1 MASFKWICSVS
12 ISRHIYKGDLTMAIT
27 SASGGFTGTNW
38 SPIIYSKQAQIAL
51 RKSAVTN
58 AITNNSYFGEIA
70 NQGDV
75 VRIQK
80 EPDVTVNALERHTG
94 ISVEKLAN
102 EDFSLTIDQAN
113 YFAFKMDDIEDQFA
127 NVDYVS
133 LAADRAAYKMAD
145 AMDADVLSYLSGYS
159 TAGAAIT
166 TTSGDAQHD
175 TAGNLTGEWLTANH
189 LDATNFSSLTI
200 SSSATAGDSIPLAPR
215 LPGATALSA
224 TTVSPLSV
232 VARMARQMDTANV
245 DARGRWMVVDPVFIE
260 MLKDEDSRLL
270 NADFGGSGLQN
281 GLVLNNLHGFRV
293 YVSNNL
299 PAKGTGA
306 GTSGT
311 TAQNDNYGVIVA
323 GQEEAVAS
331 AEQINKVENYRDPDS
346 FADIVRGMHLYGR
359 KILRPEALVSA
370 VYNAA

>member
-1 MASFKWICSVS
+1 
-12 ISRHIYKGDLTMAIT
+12 MAIT
-27 SASGGFTGTNW
+27 SASGGFNGSF

-51 RKSAVTN
+51 RRAAVTN

-80 EPDVTVNALERHTG
+80 EPDVTVNALQRHTA
-94 ISVEKLAN
+94 ISVEKLN
-102 EDFSLTIDQAN
+102 DEDFSLTIDKAN

-127 NVDYVS
+127 NVDFTS

-145 AMDADVLSYLSGYS
+145 SMDADVLSYMSGHT
-159 TAGAAIT
+159 TAGAFIT

-175 TAGNLTGEWLTANH
+175 TAGNLTGELLTANH
-189 LDATNFSSLTI
+189 LDATDFGNLTI
-200 SSSATAGDSIPLAPR
+200 SGTATAGDSVPLAPR

-224 TTVSPLSV
+224 TTVSPLTV
-232 VARMARQMDTANV
+232 LARMARKMDVANV
-245 DARGRWMVVDPVFIE
+245 DARGRWVVLDPVFVE
-260 MLKDEDSRLL
+260 MLKDEDSRML
-270 NADFGGSGLQN
+270 NGDFGGAGLQN
-281 GLVLNNLHGFRV
+281 GLVLNNIHGFRV
-293 YVSNNL
+293 YQSNSL

-311 TAQNDNYGVIVA
+311 TAQDANYGVIVA
-323 GQEEAVAS
+323 GQDDAVAS

-359 KILRPEALVSA
+359 KILRPEALVT
-370 VYNAA
+370 VRYNAA

>member
-1 MASFKWICSVS
+1 
-12 ISRHIYKGDLTMAIT
+12 MAIT
-27 SASGGFTGTNW
+27 SASGGFNGNF

-51 RKSAVTN
+51 RRAAVTN

-80 EPDVTVNALERHTG
+80 EPDVTVNALERHTA
-94 ISVEKLAN
+94 ISVEKLN
-102 EDFSLTIDQAN
+102 DEDFSLTIDKAN

-127 NVDYVS
+127 NVDFTS

-145 AMDADVLSYLSGYS
+145 AMDADVLSYMSGHT
-159 TAGAAIT
+159 TAGAYIT

-175 TAGNLTGEWLTANH
+175 TAGNLTGELLTANH
-189 LDATNFSSLTI
+189 LDATDFGNLTI
-200 SSSATAGDSIPLAPR
+200 SGTATAGDSVPLAPR

-224 TTVSPLSV
+224 TTVSPLTV
-232 VARMARQMDTANV
+232 LARMARKMDVANV
-245 DARGRWMVVDPVFIE
+245 DARGRWVVLDPVFVE
-260 MLKDEDSRLL
+260 MLKDEDSRML
-270 NADFGGSGLQN
+270 NGDFGGAGLQN
-281 GLVLNNLHGFRV
+281 GLVLNNIHGFRV
-293 YVSNNL
+293 YQSNSL

-311 TAQNDNYGVIVA
+311 TAQDANYGVIVA
-323 GQEEAVAS
+323 GQDDAVAS

-359 KILRPEALVSA
+359 KILRPEALVTA
-370 VYNAA
+370 RYNAA

>member
-1 MASFKWICSVS
+1 
-12 ISRHIYKGDLTMAIT
+12 MAINL
-27 SASGGFTGTNW
+27 ASGKTGFDGNF

-51 RKSAVTN
+51 RKTAVAN

-80 EPDVTVNALERHTG
+80 EPDGTVNALERKTA
-94 ISVEKLAN
+94 ISVEDLN
-102 EDFSLTIDQAN
+102 DEDFSLVIDKAN

-145 AMDADVLSYLSGYS
+145 AMDSDILSYLSGHT
-159 TAGAAIT
+159 TAGVKIT

-175 TAGNLTGEWLTANH
+175 TAGSLTGEFLTANH
-189 LDATNFSSLTI
+189 LDAQDINNITTTESASST
-200 SSSATAGDSIPLAPR
+200 GDSIPLAPR
-215 LPGATALSA
+215 LPGATALSTSTA
-224 TTVSPLSV
+224 SPLAV
-232 VARMARQMDTANV
+232 IARMARQMDTANV
-245 DARGRWMVVDPVFIE
+245 DSRGRWLVVDPVFIE
-260 MLKDEDSRLL
+260 LLKDEDSRLL
-270 NADFGGSGLQN
+270 NADFGGSGLMN
-281 GLVLNNLHGFRV
+281 GIMANNIHGFRL

-299 PAKGTGA
+299 PSKGTGP
-306 GTSGT
+306 GTSGA
-311 TAQNDNYGVIVA
+311 TAQDDNYGVIVA
-323 GQEEAVAS
+323 GQDDAVAS

-359 KILRPEALVSA
+359 KILRPEALVTA
-370 VYNAA
+370 RYNAA

>member
-1 MASFKWICSVS
+1 
-12 ISRHIYKGDLTMAIT
+12 MAIT
-27 SASGGFTGTNW
+27 SASGGFNGNF
-38 SPIIYSKQAQIAL
+38 SPIIYSKTAQIAL
-51 RKSAVTN
+51 RKAAVTN

-80 EPDVTVNALERHTG
+80 EPDVTVNALERHTA
-94 ISVEKLAN
+94 ISVEKLN
-102 EDFSLTIDQAN
+102 DEDFSLTIDKAN

-145 AMDADVLSYLSGYS
+145 SMDADVLSYLSGHT
-159 TAGAAIT
+159 TAGAFIT

-175 TAGNLTGEWLTANH
+175 TAGNLTGEFLTANH
-189 LDATNFSSLTI
+189 LDATDFGNLTI
-200 SSSATAGDSIPLAPR
+200 AATATAGDSVPLAPR

-224 TTVSPLSV
+224 TTVSPLTV
-232 VARMARQMDTANV
+232 VARMARKMDTQNV
-245 DARGRWMVVDPVFIE
+245 DSRGRWLVVDPVFIE
-260 MLKDEDSRLL
+260 MLKDEDSRVL
-270 NADFGGSGLQN
+270 NADFGGSGLMN

-299 PAKGTGA
+299 PAAGTGS

-311 TAQNDNYGVIVA
+311 SAQSTNYGVIVA

-359 KILRPEALVSA
+359 KILRPEALITA
-370 VYNAA
+370 RYNAA

>member
-1 MASFKWICSVS
+1 
-12 ISRHIYKGDLTMAIT
+12 MAIT
-27 SASGGFTGTNW
+27 SASGGFNGNW
-38 SPIIYSKQAQIAL
+38 SPVIYSKQAQIAL

-80 EPDVTVNALERHTG
+80 EPDVTVNALERHTN
-94 ISVEKLAN
+94 IAVEKLN
-102 EDFSLTIDQAN
+102 DEDFSLTIDKAN

-127 NVDYVS
+127 NVDYVA

-145 AMDADVLSYLSGYS
+145 AMDAEVLSYLSGHTS
-159 TAGAAIT
+159 SGVFIATS
-166 TTSGDAQHD
+166 SGDAVETVD
-175 TAGNLTGEWLTANH
+175 TTGEYLTANH
-189 LDATNFSSLTI
+189 L
-200 SSSATAGDSIPLAPR
+200 SAIDFGQLGTADGASTAYALGDSIPLAPR
-215 LPGATALSA
+215 LPGATALSQD
-224 TTVSPLSV
+224 TVSPLSV
-232 VARMARQMDTANV
+232 VARMARKLDTANV
-245 DARGRWMVVDPVFIE
+245 DSRGRWMVVDPVFVE

-299 PAKGTGA
+299 PAAGTGA
-306 GTSGT
+306 GTTGAL
-311 TAQNDNYGVIVA
+311 AQSTNYGVIVA
-323 GQEEAVAS
+323 GQDDAVAS

-359 KILRPEALVSA
+359 KILRPEALLTA
-370 VYNAA
+370 RYNAA

>member
-1 MASFKWICSVS
+1 
-12 ISRHIYKGDLTMAIT
+12 MAIT
-27 SASGGFTGTNW
+27 SASGGFTGNW

-51 RKSAVTN
+51 RKAAVTN

-80 EPDVTVNALERHTG
+80 EPDVTVNALQRHTA
-94 ISVEKLAN
+94 ISVEKLSD
-102 EDFSLTIDQAN
+102 EDFSLTIDKAN

-127 NVDYVS
+127 NVDYVA

-145 AMDADVLSYLSGYS
+145 AMDADVLSYLSGYT

-166 TTSGDAQHD
+166 TTSGDAQHP

-189 LDATNFSSLTI
+189 LDASDFGNLSGAAS
-200 SSSATAGDSIPLAPR
+200 GNVIPLAPR
-215 LPGATALSA
+215 LPGATALS
-224 TTVSPLSV
+224 TSTVSPLTV
-232 VARMARQMDTANV
+232 VARMARQMDVANV
-245 DARGRWMVVDPVFIE
+245 DSRGRWLVVDPVFVE
-260 MLKDEDSRLL
+260 MLKDEDSRML
-270 NADFGGSGLQN
+270 NADFGGSGLMN

-299 PAKGTGA
+299 PAEGTGA
-306 GTSGT
+306 GTSGAT
-311 TAQNDNYGVIVA
+311 LRSDNYGVIVA
-323 GQEEAVAS
+323 GQDEAVAS

-370 VYNAA
+370 IYNAA